1 MKHVLTIAGS
11 DSGGGAGI
19 QADLKTFSA
28 LGVYGMSVLTAVT
41 AQNTLGVQAVEELS
55 SEIVDAQLTS
65 IFSDIR
71 VDAIKIGMVSNVQTI
86 RVIATHLRKQTV
98 PIILDPVMVAKGG
111 HALLRT
117 EAEQALI
124 SELLPLATLVTPNL
138 PEAERLTGRSVTNL
152 EEMRLAMHQL
162 ATQTGAV
169 LLKGGHLSGAATDL
183 LFDGEVEH
191 RFTSE
196 RLDNQHTHGTG
207 CTLSAAIAARM
218 ALGEDLTDS
227 VRQAKSYVTEA
238 IRHGFALGQG
248 IGPTHHFHSLW
259 RDTHVYDHS

>member
-55 SEIVDAQLTS
+55 PEIVDAQLSS

-71 VDAIKIGMVSNVQTI
+71 VDAIKIGMVSNAETI
-86 RVIATHLRKQTV
+86 RVIATHLREQTV

-124 SELLPLATLVTPNL
+124 SDLLPLATLITPNL
-138 PEAERLTGRSVTNL
+138 PEAERLTAQAVTNL

-169 LLKGGHLSGAATDL
+169 LLKGGHLPGAATDL
-183 LFDGEVEH
+183 LFDGVEEH
-191 RFTSE
+191 HFTSE

-218 ALGEDLTDS
+218 ALGEDLPTS
-227 VRQAKSYVTEA
+227 VRQAKHYVTEA